1 MSSQGGP
8 GLRAPGAAPV
18 GGSVPV
24 QVGTGGGTV
33 ESNTG
38 SPATRQHPVG
48 ADGRATVPLPPV
60 PPGTVV
66 AITVGRG
73 LQQKVILV
81 EVVAP
86 GP

>member
-1 MSSQGGP
+1 MSCQGVQGI
-8 GLRAPGAAPV
+8 RAPNVAPA
-18 GGSVPV
+18 GGSVSV
-24 QVGTGGGTV
+24 DVGTGHRMV

-38 SPATRQHPVG
+38 SSTTRQHPVG

>member
-1 MSSQGGP
+1 MSCQGGQ

-18 GGSVPV
+18 GGAVPV
-24 QVGTGGGTV
+24 QVGTGDKAV

-38 SPATRQHPVG
+38 SPTTRQHPVR

-60 PPGTVV
+60 PPGTIV

-73 LQQKVILV
+73 LQQRVILV